1 MSYPG
6 YPPQSGGY
14 PPQAGGY
21 PSQPGAY
28 PPQAGG
34 YPPAQGGYPPAQG
47 GYPPAAGGYPPQAGG
62 YPPQAGGYPPAAGG
76 YPPAAGGYPPQAGGY
91 PPAAGGFP
99 PQSGGYQPQP
109 GAGGYPSMPPPAGED
124 MIFKTYSIYIIFRW
138 KDKCIDTGKVSS
150 DWCYVNI
157 FFAGGGWGAAP
168 GGYGAVSAFLT
179 LTKPLFSTENK
190 HVWIWSSAVDLTS
203 CLILQPLVLVF
214 QIGVFCCKQCKR
226 NRPLW
231 VETRLLQL
239 NFAIGWETGWHF
251 VDSFI
256 RNHQC
261 LSCPSYG
268 N

>member
-62 YPPQAGGYPPAAGG
+62 YPPQAGGYPPQAGG

-109 GAGGYPSMPPPAGED
+109 GAGGYPSMPPSGED
-124 MIFKTYSIYIIFRW
+124 WIFKPYSIHTTSGCR
-138 KDKCIDTGKVSS
+138 DKCINEDKLCS
-150 DWCYVNI
+150 DSCYVNI

-168 GGYGAVSAFLT
+168 GGYGAVSTFLS
-179 LTKPLFSTENK
+179 LTKPRQVHCFLLKTDVFGYEALLID
-190 HVWIWSSAVDLTS
+190 WFWSNS
-203 CLILQPLVLVF
+203 
-214 QIGVFCCKQCKR
+214 
-226 NRPLW
+226 
-231 VETRLLQL
+231 
-239 NFAIGWETGWHF
+239 WHF
-251 VDSFI
+251 SQCISFW
-256 RNHQC
+256 C
-261 LSCPSYG
+261 VLLSG
-268 N
+268 WI